1 MQLNIFERIVLIDLL
16 PKEGH
21 YADLKALRVAREV
34 LSLTKEEIEDI
45 GYFEQDGKAFFDIQK
60 GTDLYKEFPI
70 SEWVTY
76 TVQSVLAKKD
86 KEGKLEEKCVTLFD
100 KFVIANE

>member
-1 MQLNIFERIVLIDLL
+1 MQLNIFERIVLIDML

-34 LSLTKEEIEDI
+34 LSLTEEEVKEV

-60 GTDLYKEFPI
+60 GTTLYKEFPI
-70 SEWVTY
+70 SEWVTD
-76 TVQSVLAKKD
+76 TVQSILAKKD